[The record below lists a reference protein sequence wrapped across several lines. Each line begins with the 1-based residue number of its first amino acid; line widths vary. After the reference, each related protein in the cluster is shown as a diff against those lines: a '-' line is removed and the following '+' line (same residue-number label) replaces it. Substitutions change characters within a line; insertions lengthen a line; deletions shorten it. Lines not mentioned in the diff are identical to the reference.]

1 MRPAGLLVW
10 YAHQCA
16 AQKLGPGVTTKEVNQ
31 AIAEVFEQAGAE
43 PLFLNYPGKVPF
55 PAVSCI
61 SINEEIVHGIP
72 GDRQLQAGDIVSID
86 TGCRL
91 HGWCGDAAVTHAI
104 GEIDSDLQKLLDVT
118 SAVLDLAIELMEK
131 KDRWSEVAKEMQAF
145 VNAAGFSVVEQF
157 VGHAIGRKMHEKP
170 QVPNYDA
177 KDLFKEGGDFDL
189 RAGTVLAIEPMVNM
203 GKKEVKILSD
213 HWTAVTVD
221 GKPSAH
227 FEHTVALTSTGAFR
241 LTGPPSQA
249 ESIEALLS
257 PGQPTSS

>member
-1 MRPAGLLVW
+1 
-10 YAHQCA
+10 
-16 AQKLGPGVTTKEVNQ
+16 
-31 AIAEVFEQAGAE
+31 
-43 PLFLNYPGKVPF
+43 
-55 PAVSCI
+55 
-61 SINEEIVHGIP
+61 
-72 GDRQLQAGDIVSID
+72 
-86 TGCRL
+86 
-91 HGWCGDAAVTHAI
+91 
-104 GEIDSDLQKLLDVT
+104 
-118 SAVLDLAIELMEK
+118 
-131 KDRWSEVAKEMQAF
+131 
-145 VNAAGFSVVEQF
+145 
-157 VGHAIGRKMHEKP
+157 MHEKP

-189 RAGTVLAIEPMVNM
+189 RVGTVLAIEPMVNM

-213 HWTAVTVD
+213 HWTAVTID